1 MCGLAGAVVNG
12 YEMTCIVWIGLAGL
26 VLCWTELNF
35 RVRRGGAGLDRDG
48 AAWNG

>member
-1 MCGLAGAVVNG
+1 MIGLAGEVVNG
-12 YEMTCIVWIGLAGL
+12 FEVTCFVWTGLAGL

-48 AAWNG
+48 AARNG